1 MDAVPK
7 IFKYST
13 LKCRKGNNKSIKSL
27 QVKFNFEQTRR
38 QKKTPFSNAYF
49 RLPPDAGAGASL
61 RRPDAELSCLMKL
74 DFVSPQLLFPDKVKI
89 IMLVGEISIN
99 KTDDETNVADT
110 EEKR

>member
-38 QKKTPFSNAYF
+38 QKKKTLFSNAYF
-49 RLPPDAGAGASL
+49 RLPPDARAGASL
-61 RRPDAELSCLMKL
+61 RRPDAGLSCLMKL
-74 DFVSPQLLFPDKVKI
+74 DFVSPQLLFPDKVKNNNA
-89 IMLVGEISIN
+89 SWRDIN
-99 KTDDETNVADT
+99 QLD
-110 EEKR
+110 R